1 MKTEIELRLKELKE
15 DKKWIALS
23 LYPPAGETIIQEQGN
38 RMFINQGRSGKFICS
53 EKDYDSFVNKY
64 DSRN

>member
-1 MKTEIELRLKELKE
+1 MKTEIELKLKELKE

-23 LYPPAGETIIQEQGN
+23 LYPPNGETIIQDKGN
-38 RMFINQGRSGKFICS
+38 RLFINQGRSGEFICS
-53 EKDYDSFVNKY
+53 EKDYNLFVDKY